1 MKNKNLNL
9 PNFLATFRILLAPLM
24 LWFMIDQ
31 SNPLFDGWHTTWLD
45 YFAGLIFVI
54 ASITDFFDGYIARNW
69 NQMTKLGGI
78 LDPLADKMLM
88 LAGFIGLIVLDRASA
103 FAVFLILSR
112 EFFITGLRVAAVS
125 EGKELWCHQQAILIA
140 AGIKVRF
147 SEYNSVANKF
157 VLKEGYNDFDIK
169 FIRSYDNSGILTIPW
184 RTHVQLT
191 IGRWNGT
198 DCDIEIDTWDEYCG
212 QCYEDSVTNSI
223 LGLEDSAT
231 GSLNNTNSN
240 KFSALKEEGITS
252 LTHTI
257 ITLMNSILNN
267 IVTIKNG

>member
-1 MKNKNLNL
+1 MSILFPISSARVVKNNNCLTINPDANSTAPISNYKAWRVAINTRDREALGYYFAKYANDEKELFVNNTHTKILNL
-9 PNFLATFRILLAPLM
+9 FKNCNDLE
-24 LWFMIDQ
+24 
-31 SNPLFDGWHTTWLD
+31 
-45 YFAGLIFVI
+45 
-54 ASITDFFDGYIARNW
+54 DFFNVGQKYFKDAERKNP
-69 NQMTKLGGI
+69 NALPQSELRLSK
-78 LDPLADKMLM
+78 
-88 LAGFIGLIVLDRASA
+88 IVD
-103 FAVFLILSR
+103 
-112 EFFITGLRVAAVS
+112 AVS